1 MLDVL
6 GTLAEVAVRQ
16 RYHRPAVHTG
26 QSLEL
31 SDARHPV
38 VEAALTDE
46 RFVPNSITL
55 DPDQRRLVILTGPN
69 MSGKSTIMRQ
79 VALCTLLAQMGS
91 FVPARQASIGVCDR
105 VFVRV
110 GASDDL
116 ARGRS
121 TFMVEMA
128 ETANILHNA
137 TARSLVLLD
146 EIGRGTSTYD
156 GLAIAWS
163 VAEALH
169 DHIRCRTLFATH
181 YHELVGFARNHPRA
195 ANMRVAVSEMGERII
210 FLRRLQ
216 EGATS
221 RSYGIQCARLAGIP
235 DPVVQRARA
244 VLKELERRR
253 PRDDRQLSLFDIDPD
268 AGDEPP
274 AAEPERSPAAPD
286 LLRETLL
293 AVDPDRITPREAM
306 EAIYRLKALL

>member
-1 MLDVL
+1 
-6 GTLAEVAVRQ
+6 
-16 RYHRPAVHTG
+16 
-26 QSLEL
+26 
-31 SDARHPV
+31 
-38 VEAALTDE
+38 
-46 RFVPNSITL
+46 
-55 DPDQRRLVILTGPN
+55 
-69 MSGKSTIMRQ
+69 
-79 VALCTLLAQMGS
+79 
-91 FVPARQASIGVCDR
+91 VPAHMASVGVCDR
-105 VFVRV
+105 IFVRV

-137 TARSLVLLD
+137 TDRSLVLLD

-169 DHIRCRTLFATH
+169 DRIRCRTLFATH
-181 YHELVGFARNHPRA
+181 YHELVGFARQHPRA
-195 ANMRVAVSEMGERII
+195 VNMRVAVSEMGERII

-235 DPVVQRARA
+235 QPVVDRARA

-253 PRDDRQLSLFDIDPD
+253 PRDDRQLSLFDMDP
-268 AGDEPP
+268 ASQLDEPP
-274 AAEPERSPAAPD
+274 PSEQPEPPAQPQGPD
-286 LLRETLL
+286 LLRDALE
-293 AVDPDRITPREAM
+293 VIDPDRLTPREAM
-306 EAIYRLKALL
+306 DALYRLKALR